1 MQAHSAVIAG
11 VATATATGDFHKSW
25 KYPGVNLQA
34 HSAVSRVSHQT
45 KSAVFSTVTITVAPA
60 TSTT

>member
-11 VATATATGDFHKSW
+11 VAIAAAGDFHKSW

-34 HSAVSRVSHQT
+34 HTAVSRVSHQA
-45 KSAVFSTVTITVAPA
+45 KSAVFSAVAPA
-60 TSTT
+60 TPTA